1 MLEFRSRLFR
11 HVQRLSLSYHDTRG
25 TADSTYR
32 IQYDAPAIPNI
43 VIDGLAPFVTALA
56 TLFAMFYVTFRIDA
70 QLALVALAVSPILFG
85 VARAWRVQMRRRSR
99 QVKRLESDALS
110 VVQEVLSAVGLV
122 KAFGQEEREQAR
134 FVHHSNQGFTAR
146 VGLAVTEGGMA
157 LILGITTA
165 AGTAAVLFLGVRH
178 VEAGLLTLGSL
189 LLVMG
194 YLAQLYDPLKTI
206 SRKVASLQSHLAG
219 AERAFALLDEEPD
232 VIERATARSLV
243 RARGGI
249 SVEGLSFAYANGP
262 EVLQG
267 ISFDVDAGARVG
279 LTGKTGAGKTT
290 LVRLL
295 LRFYD
300 PTHGCIRLDG
310 VDLRDLRVADL
321 RNQFSMVLQEPV
333 LFSTSVR
340 ENIAYAR
347 PEASDQEIEAA
358 ARSAHA
364 HEFIRELSDGYET
377 AVGERGMLLSG
388 GERQRVAL
396 ARAFLKDAP
405 ILILDEPT
413 SSVDV
418 KTESLIVEAMDRLM
432 RDRTSFMIAHRLSTL
447 ESCDLLLR
455 MNAGRLEAV
464 HSDVAQG
471 LREVKRES
479 LGVRVAAD
487 G

>member
-1 MLEFRSRLFR
+1 MNETDARMIQLFFEI
-11 HVQRLSLSYHDTRG
+11 HAG
-25 TADSTYR
+25 
-32 IQYDAPAIPNI
+32 
-43 VIDGLAPFVTALA
+43 
-56 TLFAMFYVTFRIDA
+56 M
-70 QLALVALAVSPILFG
+70 
-85 VARAWRVQMRRRSR
+85 SR
-99 QVKRLESDALS
+99 QAPGDSEST
-110 VVQEVLSAVGLV
+110 
-122 KAFGQEEREQAR
+122 R
-134 FVHHSNQGFTAR
+134 
-146 VGLAVTEGGMA
+146 
-157 LILGITTA
+157 
-165 AGTAAVLFLGVRH
+165 
-178 VEAGLLTLGSL
+178 
-189 LLVMG
+189 
-194 YLAQLYDPLKTI
+194 
-206 SRKVASLQSHLAG
+206 
-219 AERAFALLDEEPD
+219 RAFALLDEEPD

-364 HEFIRELSDGYET
+364 HEFIRELPDGYET

-432 RDRTSFMIAHRLSTL
+432 RGRTSFMIAHRLSTL

-471 LREVKRES
+471 LREVERES